1 MKKAILPA
9 MIAAL
14 LATSAQ
20 AATVYDAD
28 GTTADV
34 YGRMQFKISEDGSS
48 AAKAETSTSDK
59 VDANQSGLDGE
70 GSARLGFKA
79 ASPINSHV
87 NAIAKG
93 EFQIA
98 SETSNNGKFDVRE
111 LYAGFDSAE
120 MGSLVFGQTFTA
132 FYQTTVVTDYFNT
145 GGFKSMYNNI
155 DPYRQEGH
163 VVYSGEFSG
172 VSVGASYQF
181 QNDGFGNPLEDDDN
195 TTLDATTVLD
205 NSYALSLGYK
215 IADVK
220 VSGGYLVQQF
230 ATLEDKKNFALSA
243 TYAMNDLYLA
253 AVYAESKQDNVADY
267 QAYDLLASY
276 ALVNDVHL
284 LAGYGFEEKTDN
296 ITGIKADSVDEATLS
311 AQYSFNN
318 QLKTW
323 IEYKADMITG
333 ADDAVEIAL
342 QYNF

>member
-34 YGRMQFKISEDGSS
+34 YGRMQFKITDDG
-48 AAKAETSTSDK
+48 TGST
-59 VDANQSGLDGE
+59 DGV

-93 EFQIA
+93 EWQIA
-98 SETSNNGKFDVRE
+98 SETSNNGTFKVRE

-132 FYQTTVVTDYFNT
+132 FYQTSGVTDYFNT
-145 GGFKSMYNNI
+145 GGFKAIYNNI
-155 DPYRQEGH
+155 DPYRQEGQ

-172 VSVGASYQF
+172 VSVGASTQF
-181 QNDGFGNPLEDDDN
+181 EKKSYTVDSGGNSTSD
-195 TTLDATTVLD
+195 LD
-205 NSYALSLGYK
+205 NGYALSLGYK

-220 VSGGYLVQQF
+220 VSAGYLLQQF

-243 TYAMNDLYLA
+243 TYALNDLYLA
-253 AVYAESKQDNVADY
+253 AVYAESEQDNVADY

-276 ALVNDVHL
+276 ALVDDVQFL
-284 LAGYGFEEKTDN
+284 VGYGFEEDTVSNTD
-296 ITGIKADSVDEATLS
+296 TVDEVTLS
-311 AQYSFNN
+311 AQYAFNN
-318 QLKTW
+318 HLKTW
-323 IEYKADMITG
+323 IEYKADMITDQ
-333 ADDAVEIAL
+333 DDAVEIAL

>member
-34 YGRMQFKISEDGSS
+34 YGRMQFNITDDG
-48 AAKAETSTSDK
+48 TGST
-59 VDANQSGLDGE
+59 DGV

-93 EFQIA
+93 EWQIA
-98 SETSNNGKFDVRE
+98 AESSDEEKFNVRE

-120 MGSLVFGQTFTA
+120 MGSLVFGQTYTA
-132 FYQTTVVTDYFNT
+132 FYQTIVVTD
-145 GGFKSMYNNI
+145 MYYSWGWAPFSGI
-155 DPYRQEGH
+155 DPYRQEGLA
-163 VVYSGEFSG
+163 VYSGEFSG
-172 VSVGASYQF
+172 VSVDASYQF
-181 QNDGFGNPLEDDDN
+181 QNTKFANPLEDDDK

-205 NSYALSLGYK
+205 DAYALSLGYK

-220 VSGGYLVQQF
+220 VSAGYLLEQF
-230 ATLEDKKNFALSA
+230 DILEDKKNYALSA
-243 TYAMNDLYLA
+243 SYAMNDLYLA
-253 AVYAESKQDNVADY
+253 AIFAESKQDVAGDDDNDLR
-267 QAYDLLASY
+267 AYDLFASY
-276 ALVNDVHL
+276 NVVDTTSVYG
-284 LAGYGFEEKTDN
+284 GYGFQEKTATDED
-296 ITGIKADSVDEATLS
+296 TVDQVTLG
-311 AQYSFNN
+311 AQYAFNN
-318 QLKTW
+318 QLRTW
-323 IEYKADMITG
+323 IEYEANMITD
-333 ADDAVEIAL
+333 ADDRVTVAL

>member
-34 YGRMQFKISEDGSS
+34 YGRMQFNITDDGTG
-48 AAKAETSTSDK
+48 AT
-59 VDANQSGLDGE
+59 DGV

-93 EFQIA
+93 EWQIA
-98 SETSNNGKFDVRE
+98 SETSNNDTFKVRE
-111 LYAGFDSAE
+111 LYAGFDGE

-132 FYQTTVVTDYFNT
+132 FYQTAGVTDYFNSN
-145 GGFKSMYNNI
+145 GFKAIYNNI
-155 DPYRQEGH
+155 DPYRQEGQA
-163 VVYSGEFSG
+163 VYSGEFSG
-172 VSVGASYQF
+172 VSVGASTQF
-181 QNDGFGNPLEDDDN
+181 QKVGYTEDDDGN
-195 TTLDATTVLD
+195 STSDLD
-205 NSYALSLGYK
+205 NGYALSLGYD
-215 IADVK
+215 IADVT
-220 VSGGYLVQQF
+220 VSAGYLLEQF
-230 ATLEDKKNFALSA
+230 DTLEDKKNYALSA

-253 AVYAESKQDNVADY
+253 AVYAMSEQEVVGDDDNDFT
-267 QAYDLLASY
+267 AYDLLASY
-276 ALVNDVHL
+276 ALANDVQL
-284 LAGYGFEEKTDN
+284 LAGYGFEENTVTNED
-296 ITGIKADSVDEATLS
+296 TVDEVTLS
-311 AQYSFNN
+311 AQYLFNN

-323 IEYKADMITG
+323 IEYKADMITD
-333 ADDAVEIAL
+333 ADDAVTVAL